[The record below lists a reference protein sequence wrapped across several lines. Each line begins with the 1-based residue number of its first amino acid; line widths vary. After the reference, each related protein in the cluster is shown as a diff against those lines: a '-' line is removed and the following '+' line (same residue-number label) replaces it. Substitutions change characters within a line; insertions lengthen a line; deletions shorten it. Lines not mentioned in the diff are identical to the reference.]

1 MSNLVDENAVNSSIE
16 QYIKDNSSVPQ
27 ELLALPV
34 YLTLN
39 FLPCPV
45 GFKHSASSGTCVC
58 TPLFTK
64 HSGRYSVTC
73 DINNETVQRQNSV
86 WVHASNTTARYSQ
99 HCPLPYCKSA
109 LVAINL
115 SAQNGVDR
123 QCLNHR
129 SGVLCGR
136 CKNGYSLAVGSS
148 HCLHHCSNE
157 YLSLLLLFSA
167 AGVLLVLF
175 IKYLNLTTAQGMIN
189 GFIFYANIVQTNKNV
204 FLTSNEVVV
213 RVFAAFIAWFN
224 LDVGIEMCFYHGLDA
239 YTKTWL
245 QFVFPLYLWALA
257 GGIILV
263 CRYSP
268 VATRFF
274 GNNSVHVLATIF
286 LLSYNKLLRI
296 ITTVYHLPV

>member
-1 MSNLVDENAVNSSIE
+1 MFALHYSQNT
-16 QYIKDNSSVPQ
+16 Q
-27 ELLALPV
+27 EDTALRV
-34 YLTLN
+34 
-39 FLPCPV
+39 
-45 GFKHSASSGTCVC
+45 
-58 TPLFTK
+58 
-64 HSGRYSVTC
+64 
-73 DINNETVQRQNSV
+73 NNETVQRQHSV
-86 WVHASNTTARYSQ
+86 WVHASNTTARYSL
-99 HCPLPYCKSA
+99 HCPLLYCKSA

-115 SAQNGVDR
+115 SAQNGIDR

-136 CKNGYSLAVGSS
+136 CKNGYSLAIGSS

-167 AGVLLVLF
+167 AGVLVVLF

-189 GFIFYANIVQTNKNV
+189 GLIFYANIVKTNKNV

-257 GGIILV
+257 GGML
-263 CRYSP
+263 C
-268 VATRFF
+268 
-274 GNNSVHVLATIF
+274 
-286 LLSYNKLLRI
+286 NKLLRI
-296 ITTVYHLPV
+296 ITTVLSSPV